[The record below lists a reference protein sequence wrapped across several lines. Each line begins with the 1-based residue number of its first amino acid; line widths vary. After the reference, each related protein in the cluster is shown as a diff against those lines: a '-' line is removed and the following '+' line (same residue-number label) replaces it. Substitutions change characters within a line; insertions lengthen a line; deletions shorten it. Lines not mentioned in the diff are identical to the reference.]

1 MNELLKRL
9 GDFPVTIGITLL
21 TLIVFGLEA
30 FFPATGSFLEYDT
43 TEPWVRQFA
52 NLFSCHL
59 QHWSG
64 EHLFWDLGMFALLCG
79 LCEKINRR
87 ALALTLLVASV
98 SIPVAVGMYHPE
110 VASYR
115 GLSGLDT
122 ALFGMAVVY
131 FGLDRM
137 KESDFWGMLTY
148 IGLMVALAIKTVHEL
163 NFGTTFFVE
172 SSNFVPVPVA
182 HIVGAVIG
190 ISIGSWRYLNKSGTI
205 RRQLGNKRPIAS
217 NQ

>member
-1 MNELLKRL
+1 MNELSKRL
-9 GDFPVTIGITLL
+9 AEFPVTIGITLL

-30 FFPATGSFLEYDT
+30 CFPASGSFFEYDT
-43 TEPWVRQFA
+43 TEPWVQQLA

-87 ALALTLLVASV
+87 ALALTLLVAAAT
-98 SIPVAVGMYHPE
+98 IPVAVGIYHPE

-131 FGLDRM
+131 FGLARM
-137 KESDFWGMLTY
+137 MESDHWGMLIY
-148 IGLMVALAIKTVHEL
+148 LGLLVALVAKTVHEL

-172 SSNFVPVPVA
+172 SSNFIPVPVA

-190 ISIGSWRYLNKSGTI
+190 ISIGSWRYLIDLGNI
-205 RRQLGNKRPIAS
+205 RRRIGSAKPIVGS
-217 NQ
+217 Q